1 MSDIDLKTLPPDTNI
16 PTTGYLFGADD
27 QTTNTPSVYPVT
39 VVADAV
45 VQIIGNL
52 VGPTGPAGTAG
63 PTGPTGV
70 AGATGATGPTGPT
83 GAASTVAGPTGPTGV
98 AGATGPT
105 GTAGANGP
113 TGPTGASGTGF
124 TYKGTVATVGNLPS
138 SGNAVGDAYVVT
150 ATNRLYVWDGSA
162 WTDAGPVAASIT
174 GPTGATGA
182 TGGVGPTGPTGVTGA
197 GGPTGPT
204 GANSTVAGPTGPTGA
219 SGTSVGLTTFLDGAT
234 ATGPQAYN
242 LLVVPNTGTQTTLTR
257 TTNSSS
263 GVLLGSFVTPAGVP
277 NNTSFVGGVWT
288 LHAWISHQAGGN
300 TFRFWIEVQEV
311 ASNGTTVLQT
321 LATGDYAS
329 GTPVTSAT
337 ASILESDLFVPS
349 STLAS
354 TSSRILVN
362 VYVQAQS
369 GTPDA
374 ILYMRGNTQSH
385 VVTTIAYNVSGPTGP
400 TGAASTV
407 AGPTG
412 PTGNTGP
419 TGPTGAS
426 PAVGGSNTQI
436 LYNNAGSIGGVS
448 TFTTDGTA
456 LTLSGSTSG
465 TLLRV
470 TQTGAGNA
478 FVVEDETNPDSTPF
492 VVTAAGDVGIGTSS
506 PLSKL
511 DVRGDTR
518 IHSATDVGLRIA
530 PGSVTYLQVGSG
542 SGGTG
547 DLSISPWFSGT
558 PYVYVN
564 SSGNVG
570 IGTSSPTDRLN
581 VSDGTV
587 NFQLKPVA
595 ASSVGFF
602 GIRTNHSLAFTTNDT
617 ERMRVNAAGELL
629 IGTTTDNGAYLLQVN
644 SQIWAT
650 NATIATS
657 DARLKQNVAP
667 ITNALDTIQRVQAV
681 AFDFKQETSYNF
693 DVERQT
699 GFIAQDLAEALN
711 GQDYKDSI
719 VKECGPYYGVAYEK
733 MVPVL
738 VAAIQELSA
747 KVAALEAR

>member
-1 MSDIDLKTLPPDTNI
+1 MSDIDLKTLTPDTNI
-16 PTTGYLFGADD
+16 PTTGYLFGADN

-45 VQIIGNL
+45 VEIIGNL
-52 VGPTGPAGTAG
+52 VGPTGP
-63 PTGPTGV
+63 TGPTGV
-70 AGATGATGPTGPT
+70 AGPTG
-83 GAASTVAGPTGPTGV
+83 SSGV

-105 GTAGANGP
+105 GPSGTSGTNGP
-113 TGPTGASGTGF
+113 TGPTGAAGTGI

-150 ATNRLYVWDGSA
+150 ADDHLYVWNGSA

-219 SGTSVGLTTFLDGAT
+219 PGTSVGLTTFLDGAT

-257 TTNSSS
+257 TTNSTS

-277 NNTSFVGGVWT
+277 NNTSFVGGLWT

-300 TFRFWIEVQEV
+300 TFRFWTEVQEV

-337 ASILESDLFVPS
+337 ASILECDLFVPS

-385 VVTTIAYNVSGPTGP
+385 VVTTIAYNVAGPTGP

-412 PTGNTGP
+412 PTGDTGPAGP
-419 TGPTGAS
+419 TGPTGANS
-426 PAVGGSNTQI
+426 TVAGPTGATGPTGPSATGSVINTQTFDSSGTWTKPSGYSASSRVLVQAWGAGGSGGRDTTATRASGGGGGGYIERWLNLSQLGATETITIGAGGAARTGTNQTGAVGGNTTVGSLVTAYGGGGGGGLNAVTNVNGGGGGGQLSAGETGTTTTAATFPGRPYI
-436 LYNNAGSIGGVS
+436 CVADTDSSGSSPYLQGGGVTTSVPSASMAAFWHGGGGGNATTTAANNAGAQSGYGGGGGGGN
-448 TFTTDGTA
+448 TTGTGGTSLFGGNGGAAGATGTA
-456 LTLSGSTSG
+456 GTQPGGGGGAATGTSG
-465 TLLRV
+465 AG
-470 TQTGAGNA
+470 GAGRA
-478 FVVEDETNPDSTPF
+478 
-492 VVTAAGDVGIGTSS
+492 I
-506 PLSKL
+506 
-511 DVRGDTR
+511 
-518 IHSATDVGLRIA
+518 I
-530 PGSVTYLQVGSG
+530 
-542 SGGTG
+542 
-547 DLSISPWFSGT
+547 
-558 PYVYVN
+558 
-564 SSGNVG
+564 
-570 IGTSSPTDRLN
+570 
-581 VSDGTV
+581 TV
-587 NFQLKPVA
+587 FPA
-595 ASSVGFF
+595 
-602 GIRTNHSLAFTTNDT
+602 
-617 ERMRVNAAGELL
+617 
-629 IGTTTDNGAYLLQVN
+629 
-644 SQIWAT
+644 
-650 NATIATS
+650 
-657 DARLKQNVAP
+657 
-667 ITNALDTIQRVQAV
+667 
-681 AFDFKQETSYNF
+681 
-693 DVERQT
+693 
-699 GFIAQDLAEALN
+699 
-711 GQDYKDSI
+711 
-719 VKECGPYYGVAYEK
+719 
-733 MVPVL
+733 
-738 VAAIQELSA
+738 
-747 KVAALEAR
+747 